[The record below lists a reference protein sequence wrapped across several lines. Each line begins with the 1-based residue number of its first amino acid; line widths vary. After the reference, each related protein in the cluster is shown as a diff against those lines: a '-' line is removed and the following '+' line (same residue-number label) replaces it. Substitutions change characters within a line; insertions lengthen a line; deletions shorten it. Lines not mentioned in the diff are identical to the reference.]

1 MDPMTNQ
8 GAPAPMNDEI
18 DLFELFE
25 SLWKE
30 KVLIVA
36 ITFVITL
43 FGGLYAFVLAK
54 PVYEVSVKL
63 NPEAS
68 ESAQIL
74 SGLSFGDSLKVSVD
88 NYVRFIESPAFLEAL
103 YYQGYF
109 DELFGKE
116 KPDSA
121 EAALRGIAGLFK
133 VNQLGDKKQASIYP
147 YEVLLLVSDPLV
159 GEHLLNQV
167 LSLAD
172 NQLSYDARSK
182 YDSLKANRITR
193 LQKQKQTLE
202 AELLA
207 KRNDEIRRLEEADQ
221 LSLRQLEED
230 LLLQRQLYKRNID
243 DKIKALKESD
253 LLSLKQLNEQLAIK
267 TESYFENLRDR
278 IRSLEEAISIA
289 KSLGLIE
296 PVALDRLIRKNEK
309 TAANQVVEVVS
320 AKSDDPLYMR
330 GTRLLNAEL
339 EQLKSRPDDYIP
351 DAEIK
356 KLRDDI
362 ESLKINNEI
371 EILQTRPEDYVP
383 DEKIKSLEAQIEAL
397 KVNNKIEILKARK
410 SDESFNETLQSIR
423 AELAK
428 LQAESFP
435 DNLQFQFANGKAIA
449 GSSPIKPKKFLILA
463 LSVVIGGLV
472 GIVVALV
479 NSTRKKR
486 QAAA

>member
-1 MDPMTNQ
+1 MDPQHTFDQ
-8 GAPAPMNDEI
+8 RDDEI

-43 FGGLYAFVLAK
+43 LGGGYAFLAK
-54 PVYEVSVKL
+54 PTYEVSVKL

-68 ESAQIL
+68 EAVQIL
-74 SGLSFGDSLKVSVD
+74 SGLSFGDSLKISVD

-103 YYQGYF
+103 YNQGYF
-109 DELFGKE
+109 DELFVDK

-121 EAALRGIAGLFK
+121 EAALRGISSLFEI
-133 VNQLGDKKQASIYP
+133 NQLGDKKQASIYP

-193 LQKQKQTLE
+193 LLKQKQTLE

-207 KRNDEIRRLEEADQ
+207 KRKDEITRLEEADQ
-221 LSLRQLEED
+221 LALRELEE
-230 LLLQRQLYKRNID
+230 QL
-243 DKIKALKESD
+243 KIKTA
-253 LLSLKQLNEQLAIK
+253 
-267 TESYFENLRDR
+267 SYFEGLSDR
-278 IRSLEEAISIA
+278 MKSLEEAIAIA
-289 KSLGLIE
+289 KSLNLVE
-296 PVALDRLIRKNEK
+296 PVALDRLVRKNERLG
-309 TAANQVVEVVS
+309 ANQVVEVVS
-320 AKSDDPLYMR
+320 ASKDDPLYMR
-330 GTRLLNAEL
+330 GTRLLSAEL
-339 EQLKSRPDDYIP
+339 GQLRSRPKDYMP
-351 DAEIK
+351 DPEIK
-356 KLRDDI
+356 KIKDDI
-362 ESLKINNEI
+362 EALMLNN
-371 EILQTRPEDYVP
+371 QV
-383 DEKIKSLEAQIEAL
+383 
-397 KVNNKIEILKARK
+397 EILKSRK

-423 AELAK
+423 EELTK

-449 GSSPIKPKKFLILA
+449 GSSPIKPKKLLILA

>member
-43 FGGLYAFVLAK
+43 LGGGYAFLAK
-54 PVYEVSVKL
+54 PTYEVSVKL
-63 NPEAS
+63 NPQAS
-68 ESAQIL
+68 EAVQIL
-74 SGLSFGDSLKVSVD
+74 SGLSFGDSLKISVD

-103 YYQGYF
+103 YNQGYF
-109 DELFGKE
+109 DELFGKK

-121 EAALRGIAGLFK
+121 EAALRGITGLFK

-159 GEHLLNQV
+159 GERLLNQV

-193 LQKQKQTLE
+193 LLHQKQTLE
-202 AELLA
+202 ADLLA
-207 KRNDEIRRLEEADQ
+207 KRNDEITRLEEADQ
-221 LSLRQLEED
+221 LALRELEE
-230 LLLQRQLYKRNID
+230 QL
-243 DKIKALKESD
+243 KIKTA
-253 LLSLKQLNEQLAIK
+253 
-267 TESYFENLRDR
+267 SYFEGLSDR
-278 IRSLEEAISIA
+278 MKSLEEAIAIA
-289 KSLGLIE
+289 KSLNLVE
-296 PVALDRLIRKNEK
+296 PVALDRLVRKNERLG
-309 TAANQVVEVVS
+309 ANQVVEVVS
-320 AKSDDPLYMR
+320 VSKDDPLYMR
-330 GTRLLNAEL
+330 GTRLLSAEL
-339 EQLKSRPDDYIP
+339 GQLRSRPKDYMP
-351 DAEIK
+351 DPEIK
-356 KLRDDI
+356 KIKDDI
-362 ESLKINNEI
+362 E
-371 EILQTRPEDYVP
+371 
-383 DEKIKSLEAQIEAL
+383 AL
-397 KVNNKIEILKARK
+397 RLNNKVEILKSRK

-449 GSSPIKPKKFLILA
+449 GSSPIKPKKLLILA

>member
-43 FGGLYAFVLAK
+43 LGGGYAFLAK
-54 PVYEVSVKL
+54 PTYEVSVKL

-68 ESAQIL
+68 EAVQIL
-74 SGLSFGDSLKVSVD
+74 SGLSFGDSLKISVD

-103 YYQGYF
+103 YNQGYF
-109 DELFGKE
+109 DELFGDK

-121 EAALRGIAGLFK
+121 EAALRGISGLFE
-133 VNQLGDKKQASIYP
+133 VNKLGDKKQTSIYP
-147 YEVLLLVSDPLV
+147 YEVLLLVNDPLV

-193 LQKQKQTLE
+193 LLKQKQTLE

-207 KRNDEIRRLEEADQ
+207 KRNDEITRLEEADQ
-221 LSLRQLEED
+221 LALRELEE
-230 LLLQRQLYKRNID
+230 QL
-243 DKIKALKESD
+243 KIKTA
-253 LLSLKQLNEQLAIK
+253 
-267 TESYFENLRDR
+267 SYFEDLSDR
-278 IRSLEEAISIA
+278 MKSLEEAIAIA
-289 KSLGLIE
+289 KSLNLVE
-296 PVALDRLIRKNEK
+296 PVALDRLVRKNERLG
-309 TAANQVVEVVS
+309 ANQVVEVVS
-320 AKSDDPLYMR
+320 ASKDDPLYMR
-330 GTRLLNAEL
+330 GTRLLSAEL
-339 EQLKSRPDDYIP
+339 GQLRSRPKDYMP
-351 DAEIK
+351 DPEIK
-356 KLRDDI
+356 KIKDDI
-362 ESLKINNEI
+362 EALRLNN
-371 EILQTRPEDYVP
+371 QV
-383 DEKIKSLEAQIEAL
+383 
-397 KVNNKIEILKARK
+397 EILKSRK

-435 DNLQFQFANGKAIA
+435 DSLQFQFANGKAIA
-449 GSSPIKPKKFLILA
+449 GSSPIKPKKLLILA

>member
-1 MDPMTNQ
+1 MDPVNS
-8 GAPAPMNDEI
+8 PAPYQNDEI

-36 ITFVITL
+36 ITLVITL
-43 FGGLYAFVLAK
+43 FGGGYAFLAK
-54 PVYEVSVKL
+54 PTYEVSVKL

-68 ESAQIL
+68 EAAQIL
-74 SGLSFGDSLKVSVD
+74 SGLSFGESLKVSVD
-88 NYVRFIESPAFLEAL
+88 KYVRFIESPAFLEAL
-103 YYQGYF
+103 YNQGYF
-109 DELFGKE
+109 DELFGDK
-116 KPDSA
+116 KPDSP
-121 EAALRGIAGLFK
+121 EAALRGISGLFQ

-147 YEVLLLVSDPLV
+147 YEVLLLVNDPLV

-172 NQLSYDARSK
+172 NQLSYDASSK
-182 YDSLKANRITR
+182 YDSLKADRITR
-193 LQKQKQTLE
+193 LLKQKQTLE

-207 KRNDEIRRLEEADQ
+207 KRNDEIARLEEAD
-221 LSLRQLEED
+221 SLTLKELNEE
-230 LLLQRQLYKRNID
+230 LMIQKQIYQQAID
-243 DKIKALKESD
+243 DKIKALQEDDRLALKE
-253 LLSLKQLNEQLAIK
+253 LNEQLSIR
-267 TESYFENLRDR
+267 TNSYFENLQDR
-278 IRSLEEAISIA
+278 MRSLEEAIAIA
-289 KSLGLIE
+289 KSLNIVE
-296 PVALDRLIRKNEK
+296 PVALDRLIRKNDKVE
-309 TAANQVVEVVS
+309 ANQVVEVVS
-320 AKSDDPLYMR
+320 ATKEDPLYMR

-339 EQLKSRPDDYIP
+339 GQLKSRPKDYIP

-356 KLRDDI
+356 KLKDKVEALSVNNQI
-362 ESLKINNEI
+362 EVLK
-371 EILQTRPEDYVP
+371 TRPEDFIP
-383 DEKIKSLEAQIEAL
+383 DEKIKAIEMKIEAL
-397 KVNNKIEILKARK
+397 KTNNKIEILKSRK

-435 DNLQFQFANGKAIA
+435 DNLQFEFANGKAIA
-449 GSSPIKPKKFLILA
+449 GSSPIKPKKLLILA

>member
-1 MDPMTNQ
+1 MDPVNS
-8 GAPAPMNDEI
+8 PAPYQNDEI

-30 KVLIVA
+30 QVLIVA
-36 ITFVITL
+36 ITLVITL
-43 FGGLYAFVLAK
+43 FGGGYAFFAK
-54 PVYEVSVKL
+54 PTYEISVKL

-74 SGLSFGDSLKVSVD
+74 SRLSFGDSLKISVD
-88 NYVRFIESPAFLEAL
+88 KYVRFIESPAFLEAL
-103 YYQGYF
+103 YNQGYF
-109 DELFGKE
+109 DELFDDK

-121 EAALRGIAGLFK
+121 EVALRDISGLFK

-147 YEVLLLVSDPLV
+147 YEILLLVSDPLV
-159 GEHLLNQV
+159 GERLLNQV

-172 NQLSYDARSK
+172 NQLAYDASSK
-182 YDSLKANRITR
+182 YDSLKVDRIAR
-193 LQKQKQTLE
+193 LLKQKQTLE

-207 KRNDEIRRLEEADQ
+207 KRNDEITRLEEADK
-221 LSLRQLEED
+221 LALRELEE
-230 LLLQRQLYKRNID
+230 QL
-243 DKIKALKESD
+243 KIKTA
-253 LLSLKQLNEQLAIK
+253 
-267 TESYFENLRDR
+267 SYFEDLSDR
-278 IRSLEEAISIA
+278 MKSLEEAIAIA
-289 KSLGLIE
+289 KSLKLVE
-296 PVALDRLIRKNEK
+296 PVALDRLVRKNERLG
-309 TAANQVVEVVS
+309 ANQVVEVVS
-320 AKSDDPLYMR
+320 SNKADPLYMR

-339 EQLKSRPDDYIP
+339 EQLRSRPKDYVP

-356 KLRDDI
+356 K
-362 ESLKINNEI
+362 
-371 EILQTRPEDYVP
+371 
-383 DEKIKSLEAQIEAL
+383 IKDQIEAL
-397 KVNNKIEILKARK
+397 KTNNKIEILKSRK

-435 DNLQFQFANGKAIA
+435 DNLQFQFSNGKAIA
-449 GSSPIKPKKFLILA
+449 GSSPIKPKKLLILA

>member
-1 MDPMTNQ
+1 MDPVNS
-8 GAPAPMNDEI
+8 PAPNQNDEI

-36 ITFVITL
+36 ITLVITL
-43 FGGLYAFVLAK
+43 LGGGYAISAK
-54 PVYEVSVKL
+54 PTYEVSVKL

-68 ESAQIL
+68 EAAQIL
-74 SGLSFGDSLKVSVD
+74 SGLSFGESLKISVD

-109 DELFGKE
+109 DELFGDKR
-116 KPDSA
+116 PDSA
-121 EAALRGIAGLFK
+121 EAALRGISSLFT

-147 YEVLLLVSDPLV
+147 YEVLMLVSDPLV
-159 GEHLLNQV
+159 GENLLNQV

-193 LQKQKQTLE
+193 LLKQKQTLNS
-202 AELLA
+202 ELLA
-207 KRNDEIRRLEEADQ
+207 KRNDEITRLEEADQ
-221 LSLRQLEED
+221 LALRELEE
-230 LLLQRQLYKRNID
+230 QL
-243 DKIKALKESD
+243 KIKTS
-253 LLSLKQLNEQLAIK
+253 
-267 TESYFENLRDR
+267 SYFEDLSDR
-278 IRSLEEAISIA
+278 MKSLEEAIAIA
-289 KSLGLIE
+289 KSLNLVE
-296 PVALDRLIRKNEK
+296 PVALDRLVRKNERLG
-309 TAANQVVEVVS
+309 ANQVVEVVS
-320 AKSDDPLYMR
+320 SNKADPLYMR
-330 GTRLLNAEL
+330 GTRLLTAEL
-339 EQLKSRPDDYIP
+339 EQLRSRPKDYVP

-356 KLRDDI
+356 K
-362 ESLKINNEI
+362 
-371 EILQTRPEDYVP
+371 
-383 DEKIKSLEAQIEAL
+383 IKDQIEAL
-397 KVNNKIEILKARK
+397 KTNNKIEILKSRK

-449 GSSPIKPKKFLILA
+449 GSSPIKPKKRFILA

-472 GIVVALV
+472 GIVVALI

-486 QAAA
+486 QAVA

>member
-1 MDPMTNQ
+1 MDTQNPPQ
-8 GAPAPMNDEI
+8 PPHYADDEI
-18 DLFELFE
+18 NLFELFE

-43 FGGLYAFVLAK
+43 LGGGYAFLAK
-54 PVYEVSVKL
+54 PTYEVSVKL
-63 NPEAS
+63 NPQAS
-68 ESAQIL
+68 EAAQIL
-74 SGLSFGDSLKVSVD
+74 SGLSFGDSLKISVD

-103 YYQGYF
+103 YNQGYF
-109 DELFGKE
+109 DELFGKK

-121 EAALRGIAGLFK
+121 EAALRGITGLFK

-193 LQKQKQTLE
+193 LLKQKQILE

-207 KRNDEIRRLEEADQ
+207 KRNDEITRLEEADQ
-221 LSLRQLEED
+221 LALRELEE
-230 LLLQRQLYKRNID
+230 QL
-243 DKIKALKESD
+243 KIKTA
-253 LLSLKQLNEQLAIK
+253 
-267 TESYFENLRDR
+267 SYFEGLSDR
-278 IRSLEEAISIA
+278 MKSLEEAIAIA
-289 KSLGLIE
+289 KSLNLVE
-296 PVALDRLIRKNEK
+296 PVALDRLVRKNERLG
-309 TAANQVVEVVS
+309 ANQVVEVVS
-320 AKSDDPLYMR
+320 ASKDDPLYMR
-330 GTRLLNAEL
+330 GTRLLSAEL
-339 EQLKSRPDDYIP
+339 GQLRSRPKDYMP
-351 DAEIK
+351 DPEIK
-356 KLRDDI
+356 KIKDDI
-362 ESLKINNEI
+362 EALRLNN
-371 EILQTRPEDYVP
+371 QV
-383 DEKIKSLEAQIEAL
+383 
-397 KVNNKIEILKARK
+397 EILKSRK

-435 DNLQFQFANGKAIA
+435 DNLQFQFVNGKAIA
-449 GSSPIKPKKFLILA
+449 GSSPIKPKKLLILA

>member
-1 MDPMTNQ
+1 VDPQNPPQ
-8 GAPAPMNDEI
+8 PPHYADDEI

-43 FGGLYAFVLAK
+43 LGGGYAFLAK
-54 PVYEVSVKL
+54 PTYEVSVKL
-63 NPEAS
+63 NPQAS
-68 ESAQIL
+68 EAAQIL
-74 SGLSFGDSLKVSVD
+74 SGLSFGDSLKISVD

-103 YYQGYF
+103 YNQGYF
-109 DELFGKE
+109 DELFGKK

-193 LQKQKQTLE
+193 LLKQKQTLE

-207 KRNDEIRRLEEADQ
+207 KRNDEITRLEEADQ
-221 LSLRQLEED
+221 LALREFEEQL
-230 LLLQRQLYKRNID
+230 
-243 DKIKALKESD
+243 KIKTA
-253 LLSLKQLNEQLAIK
+253 
-267 TESYFENLRDR
+267 SYFEGLSDR
-278 IRSLEEAISIA
+278 MKSLEEAIAIA
-289 KSLGLIE
+289 KSLNLVE
-296 PVALDRLIRKNEK
+296 PVALDRLVRKNERLG
-309 TAANQVVEVVS
+309 ANQVVEVVS
-320 AKSDDPLYMR
+320 ASKDDPLYMR
-330 GTRLLNAEL
+330 GTRLLSAEL
-339 EQLKSRPDDYIP
+339 GQLRSRPKDYMP
-351 DAEIK
+351 DPEIK
-356 KLRDDI
+356 KIKDDI
-362 ESLKINNEI
+362 E
-371 EILQTRPEDYVP
+371 
-383 DEKIKSLEAQIEAL
+383 AL
-397 KVNNKIEILKARK
+397 RLNNKVEILKSRK

-449 GSSPIKPKKFLILA
+449 GSSPIKPKKLLILA

>member
-36 ITFVITL
+36 ITFVITFL
-43 FGGLYAFVLAK
+43 GGGYAFLAK
-54 PVYEVSVKL
+54 PTYEVSVKL
-63 NPEAS
+63 NPNAS
-68 ESAQIL
+68 EAAQIL
-74 SGLSFGDSLKVSVD
+74 SGLSFGDSLKISVD

-103 YYQGYF
+103 YNQGYF
-109 DELFGKE
+109 DELFGKK

-193 LQKQKQTLE
+193 LLKQKQTLE

-207 KRNDEIRRLEEADQ
+207 KRNDEITRLEEADQ
-221 LSLRQLEED
+221 LALRELEE
-230 LLLQRQLYKRNID
+230 QL
-243 DKIKALKESD
+243 KIKTA
-253 LLSLKQLNEQLAIK
+253 
-267 TESYFENLRDR
+267 SYFEGLSDR
-278 IRSLEEAISIA
+278 MKSLEEAIAIA
-289 KSLGLIE
+289 KSLNLVE
-296 PVALDRLIRKNEK
+296 PVALDRLVRKNERLG
-309 TAANQVVEVVS
+309 ANQVVEVVS
-320 AKSDDPLYMR
+320 ASKDDPLYMR
-330 GTRLLNAEL
+330 GTRLLSAEL
-339 EQLKSRPDDYIP
+339 GQLRSRPKDYMP
-351 DAEIK
+351 DPEIK
-356 KLRDDI
+356 KIKDDI
-362 ESLKINNEI
+362 EALRLNN
-371 EILQTRPEDYVP
+371 QV
-383 DEKIKSLEAQIEAL
+383 
-397 KVNNKIEILKARK
+397 EILKSRK
-410 SDESFNETLQSIR
+410 SDESFNEALQSIR

-435 DNLQFQFANGKAIA
+435 DNLEFQFANGKAIA
-449 GSSPIKPKKFLILA
+449 GSSPIKPKKLLILA

>member
-103 YYQGYF
+103 YNQGYF
-109 DELFGKE
+109 DELFSKK

-147 YEVLLLVSDPLV
+147 YEVLLLASDPLV

-172 NQLSYDARSK
+172 NQLSYDAHSK
-182 YDSLKANRITR
+182 YDSLKANRIAQ
-193 LQKQKQTLE
+193 LLKQKQTLE

-207 KRNDEIRRLEEADQ
+207 KRNDEITRLEEADQ
-221 LSLRQLEED
+221 LALRELEE
-230 LLLQRQLYKRNID
+230 QL
-243 DKIKALKESD
+243 KIKTA
-253 LLSLKQLNEQLAIK
+253 
-267 TESYFENLRDR
+267 SYFEGLSDR
-278 IRSLEEAISIA
+278 MKSLEEAIAIA
-289 KSLGLIE
+289 KSLNLVE
-296 PVALDRLIRKNEK
+296 PVALDRLVRKNERLG
-309 TAANQVVEVVS
+309 ANQVVEVVS
-320 AKSDDPLYMR
+320 ASKDDPLYMR
-330 GTRLLNAEL
+330 GTRLLSAEL
-339 EQLKSRPDDYIP
+339 GQLRSRPKDYMP
-351 DAEIK
+351 DPEIK
-356 KLRDDI
+356 KIKDDI
-362 ESLKINNEI
+362 EALRLNN
-371 EILQTRPEDYVP
+371 QV
-383 DEKIKSLEAQIEAL
+383 
-397 KVNNKIEILKARK
+397 EILKSRK

-449 GSSPIKPKKFLILA
+449 GSSPIKPKKLLILA

>member
-1 MDPMTNQ
+1 MDPVNS
-8 GAPAPMNDEI
+8 PAPYQNDEI

-36 ITFVITL
+36 ITLVITL
-43 FGGLYAFVLAK
+43 FGGGYAFLAK
-54 PVYEVSVKL
+54 PTYEVSVKL

-68 ESAQIL
+68 EAAQIL
-74 SGLSFGDSLKVSVD
+74 SGLSFGESLKVSVD
-88 NYVRFIESPAFLEAL
+88 KYVRFIESPAFLEAL
-103 YYQGYF
+103 YNQGYF
-109 DELFGKE
+109 DELFGDK
-116 KPDSA
+116 KPDSP
-121 EAALRGIAGLFK
+121 EAALRDISGLFQ

-147 YEVLLLVSDPLV
+147 YEVLLLVNDPLV

-172 NQLSYDARSK
+172 NQLSYDASSK
-182 YDSLKANRITR
+182 YDSLRADRITR
-193 LQKQKQTLE
+193 LLKQKQTLE

-207 KRNDEIRRLEEADQ
+207 KRNDEITRLEEADK
-221 LSLRQLEED
+221 LALRELEE
-230 LLLQRQLYKRNID
+230 QL
-243 DKIKALKESD
+243 KIKTA
-253 LLSLKQLNEQLAIK
+253 
-267 TESYFENLRDR
+267 SYFEDLSDR
-278 IRSLEEAISIA
+278 MKSLEEAIAIA
-289 KSLGLIE
+289 KSLKLVE
-296 PVALDRLIRKNEK
+296 PVALDRLVRKNERLG
-309 TAANQVVEVVS
+309 ANQVVEVVS
-320 AKSDDPLYMR
+320 SNKADPLYMR

-339 EQLKSRPDDYIP
+339 EQLRSRPRDYVP

-356 KLRDDI
+356 K
-362 ESLKINNEI
+362 
-371 EILQTRPEDYVP
+371 
-383 DEKIKSLEAQIEAL
+383 IKDQIEAL
-397 KVNNKIEILKARK
+397 KTNNKIEILKSRK

-423 AELAK
+423 AELAI

-449 GSSPIKPKKFLILA
+449 GSSPIKPKKLLILA

>member
-1 MDPMTNQ
+1 MDPITNQ
-8 GAPAPMNDEI
+8 GSPAPMNDEI

-43 FGGLYAFVLAK
+43 LGGGYALLAK
-54 PVYEVSVKL
+54 PTYEVSVKL

-68 ESAQIL
+68 EAVQIL
-74 SGLSFGDSLKVSVD
+74 SGLSFGDSLKISVD

-103 YYQGYF
+103 YNQGYF
-109 DELFGKE
+109 DELFGDK
-116 KPDSA
+116 KPGSD
-121 EAALRGIAGLFK
+121 EAALRGISGLFK
-133 VNQLGDKKQASIYP
+133 VNQLGDKKQTSIYP

-193 LQKQKQTLE
+193 LLKQKQTLE

-207 KRNDEIRRLEEADQ
+207 KRNDEITRLEEADQ
-221 LSLRQLEED
+221 LALRELEE
-230 LLLQRQLYKRNID
+230 QL
-243 DKIKALKESD
+243 KIKTA
-253 LLSLKQLNEQLAIK
+253 
-267 TESYFENLRDR
+267 SYFEGLSDR
-278 IRSLEEAISIA
+278 MKSLEEAIAIA
-289 KSLGLIE
+289 KSLNLVE
-296 PVALDRLIRKNEK
+296 PVALDRLVRKNERLG
-309 TAANQVVEVVS
+309 ANQVVEVVS
-320 AKSDDPLYMR
+320 ASKDDPLYMR
-330 GTRLLNAEL
+330 GTRLLSAEL
-339 EQLKSRPDDYIP
+339 GQLRSRPKDYMP
-351 DAEIK
+351 DPEIK
-356 KLRDDI
+356 KIKDDI
-362 ESLKINNEI
+362 EALRLNN
-371 EILQTRPEDYVP
+371 QV
-383 DEKIKSLEAQIEAL
+383 
-397 KVNNKIEILKARK
+397 EILKSRK

-428 LQAESFP
+428 LQAESYP

-449 GSSPIKPKKFLILA
+449 GSSPIKPKKLLILA

-479 NSTRKKR
+479 NSTRKKY
-486 QAAA
+486 QAAT